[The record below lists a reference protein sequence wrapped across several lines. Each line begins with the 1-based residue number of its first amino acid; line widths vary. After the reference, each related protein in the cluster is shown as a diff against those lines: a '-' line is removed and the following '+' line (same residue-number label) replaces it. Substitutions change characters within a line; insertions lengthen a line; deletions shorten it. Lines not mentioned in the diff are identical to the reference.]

1 MRRRRV
7 RLVPCAAG
15 HGCGNKGRDVVRVA
29 IVGSDVQTEVALMRR
44 LQRIAALPADSLTLI
59 HNPDGCDLLV
69 LQEASTTRVAGAR
82 LAQERPARP
91 LWLIDAGG
99 RLSDPRQGAAPLHE
113 QAIREVLQALHAP
126 HAQADVAPSAPA
138 RPFAEQLREHL
149 QARRTQ
155 AVLSLDGVD
164 VLHLDFVAGQA
175 VPLHS
180 ARQAVDNVPGL
191 LGPGFDRLVLREV
204 AFAPAGQAPR
214 LALTPLLWQTALR
227 MRMVPKLIA
236 PLTETTALRMRQWP
250 DFRVLAHRHDDFRLC
265 SLLLKQAMTATEA
278 AAQLDM
284 DPGAARAFFNAAYL
298 SGHAVLEGE
307 ADALA
312 GATADAPPPP
322 PSTSPLAR
330 LWQRLRGSARRRAGD

>member
-1 MRRRRV
+1 
-7 RLVPCAAG
+7 
-15 HGCGNKGRDVVRVA
+15 VVRVA

-44 LQRIAALPADSLTLI
+44 LQRIAALPADGLTLVQD
-59 HNPDGCDLLV
+59 PGACDLLV
-69 LQEASTTRVAGAR
+69 LHEVRTTRQAGTR
-82 LAQERPARP
+82 LAQQRPERP

-99 RLSDPRQGAAPLHE
+99 RLSDPRRGAAPLHE

-126 HAQADVAPSAPA
+126 HADADGAPA
-138 RPFAEQLREHL
+138 GPALPFVEQVRELL
-149 QARRTQ
+149 QARRGQ

-164 VLHLDFVAGQA
+164 VLHLDFAAGQA

-180 ARQAVDNVPGL
+180 ARQAVENVPGL
-191 LGPGFDRLVLREV
+191 LGPGFDRLVLRQV
-204 AFAPAGQAPR
+204 PTVPASQAPR
-214 LALTPLLWQTALR
+214 LPLTPLLWQTALR
-227 MRMVPKLIA
+227 MRMVPRLIA
-236 PLTETTALRMRQWP
+236 PLTEATALRMRQWP

-307 ADALA
+307 ADAL
-312 GATADAPPPP
+312 GAASADAPPPP
-322 PSTSPLAR
+322 PGTSPLAR
-330 LWQRLRGSARRRAGD
+330 LWQRLRGNARRRAGD